1 MAVPAVIVVQALK
14 EAINAA
20 TQYAMCR
27 EHEKTE
33 RERIAARLEAQLAII
48 NKNFDAY
55 SLELSAHHNEA
66 MFLYRQLTDMLK
78 QPQVLTNL
86 DLTKNILQTLQVMH
100 AKNCDSRPSFR

>member
-1 MAVPAVIVVQALK
+1 MAVPAVIAVQALK

-27 EHEKTE
+27 EHERTE
-33 RERIAARLEAQLAII
+33 RERIAARLEAQLEII

-55 SLELSAHHNEA
+55 SLALRNHHEEA
-66 MFLYRQLTDMLK
+66 MSLYRQLTDILK
-78 QPQVLTNL
+78 QPQVIGNL
-86 DLTKNILQTLQVMH
+86 DLTKNILQTLQIIH

>member
-27 EHEKTE
+27 EHERTE
-33 RERIAARLEAQLAII
+33 RERIAARLEAQLAIV

-55 SLELSAHHNEA
+55 SLALRSHHDEA
-66 MFLYRQLTDMLK
+66 MFLYRQLTDLLQ
-78 QPQVLTNL
+78 QPQVLGNL
-86 DLTKNILQTLQVMH
+86 DLPKTILQTLQVMH

>member
-14 EAINAA
+14 ESINAA

-33 RERIAARLEAQLAII
+33 RERIAARLEAQLTII
-48 NKNFDAY
+48 NKSYDAY
-55 SLELSAHHNEA
+55 ALELSKHHEEA
-66 MFLYRQLTDMLK
+66 MSLYKQLTDLIK
-78 QPQVLTNL
+78 QSDVIGNL
-86 DLTKNILQTLQVMH
+86 ELTKTILQTLQIVH

>member
-1 MAVPAVIVVQALK
+1 MALPPVIVIQALK

-27 EHEKTE
+27 EHERTE
-33 RERIAARLEAQLAII
+33 RERIAAQLEAKLAII

-55 SLELSAHHNEA
+55 SLALRTHHDEV

-78 QPQVLTNL
+78 QPQTLGNL
-86 DLTKNILQTLQVMH
+86 ALTKEILQTLQVMH